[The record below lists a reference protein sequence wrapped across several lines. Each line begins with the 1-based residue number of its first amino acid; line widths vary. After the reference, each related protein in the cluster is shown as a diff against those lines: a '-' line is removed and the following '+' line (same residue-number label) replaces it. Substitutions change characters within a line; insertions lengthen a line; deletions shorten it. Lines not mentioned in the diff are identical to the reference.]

1 MKRTPSGLNLL
12 VGIDKPCGMTS
23 HDVVNKVR
31 RALGERRVG
40 HAGTLDPFASGILV
54 VGVGQ
59 ATRLM
64 QYATSD
70 FKSYTARISW
80 GMETLTDDLEGEVRC
95 EAPVPEAVLDK
106 EYATAALERLSRQT
120 EQVPPAFSAIKVD
133 GVRAYSEARKGHEVE
148 LAARPIEVRQA
159 ELLAMGVDERGPWWD
174 VDFTVSKGTYIRA
187 LARDLGRMC
196 ESAAHLS
203 ALSRTSSGKVDRSSC
218 MSLSELEQ
226 TETLRVID
234 PVELLGFPVVQLDE
248 QGVADIKCGKKLS
261 CARTDGGRAL
271 ELPEGQ
277 TLCLVGQNRLF
288 AIATRSQKAIV
299 ALCVFSDGI
308 SRGDVVLENRK
319 GLH

>member
-1 MKRTPSGLNLL
+1 
-12 VGIDKPCGMTS
+12 
-23 HDVVNKVR
+23 
-31 RALGERRVG
+31 
-40 HAGTLDPFASGILV
+40 
-54 VGVGQ
+54 
-59 ATRLM
+59 M

-95 EAPVPEAVLDK
+95 EAPVPEAILDK
-106 EYATAALERLSRQT
+106 EYALTALEELSRQT

-234 PVELLGFPVVQLDE
+234 PVELLGFPVIQLDE